1 MDFVHGL
8 VVGWNKIMMAQM
20 GLMDYKNVGGDS
32 YNCGTLRKQC
42 EDLAQWKFP
51 EIYEVN
57 SSNDS

>member
-32 YNCGTLRKQC
+32 YNCGTLRK
-42 EDLAQWKFP
+42 
-51 EIYEVN
+51 
-57 SSNDS
+57 